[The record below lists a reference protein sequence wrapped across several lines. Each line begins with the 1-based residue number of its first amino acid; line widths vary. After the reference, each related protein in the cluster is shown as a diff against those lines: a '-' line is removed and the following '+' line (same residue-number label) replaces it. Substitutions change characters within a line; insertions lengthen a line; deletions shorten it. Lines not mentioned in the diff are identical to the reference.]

1 MEGPSVDLYRRILER
16 FPQLGLIASGGVSSM
31 GDLEALLILGCSGA
45 ILGKAI
51 YEHHISLPELTA
63 FSS

>member
-1 MEGPSVDLYRRILER
+1 MEGPSIDLYRRILDR

-31 GDLEALLILGCSGA
+31 DDLEALRTLGCSGA

-51 YEHHISLPELTA
+51 YEQHISLQALTA

>member
-1 MEGPSVDLYRRILER
+1 MD
-16 FPQLGLIASGGVSSM
+16 
-31 GDLEALLILGCSGA
+31 DLEALQTLGCSGA

-51 YEHHISLPELTA
+51 YEQHISLAELTA

>member
-1 MEGPSVDLYRRILER
+1 MD
-16 FPQLGLIASGGVSSM
+16 
-31 GDLEALLILGCSGA
+31 DLEALRTLGCSGA

-51 YEHHISLPELTA
+51 YEQHISLPELTA